1 MVRVP
6 RLLQVTLVTEVR
18 VVTMGECVDGV
29 GGPRPGQREELRL
42 ADKLDRTLL
51 TNTGDQSNVLQHGFI
66 VSFGLL
72 LLMLCNPGPDN
83 Q

>member
-1 MVRVP
+1 MPRV
-6 RLLQVTLVTEVR
+6 LVTLVTEVT
-18 VVTMGECVDGV
+18 VTMGECVDGV
-29 GGPRPGQREELRL
+29 GGPGPGQSREELRL

-51 TNTGDQSNVLQHGFI
+51 TNTGDRSNVLRVF

>member
-1 MVRVP
+1 MPRVLVP
-6 RLLQVTLVTEVR
+6 LVTVVR

-51 TNTGDQSNVLQHGFI
+51 TNTGDRSNVLRVF